1 MQKPKADQI
10 ISNDTLLSKL
20 RKVIDQFALIE
31 EKDEEE
37 MLLRIA
43 EMVTEYPQE
52 LESAFENIKNGEE
65 TVGKADLR
73 EMFQNL

>member
-20 RKVIDQFALIE
+20 RKVIDQFILIE

-52 LESAFENIKNGEE
+52 LESAFEKIKNGEE